1 MGDLEDMLKEM
12 SGDPRVHMMLYV
24 FAFLVFTWVY
34 KILLKRPVRP
44 GGAAPT
50 ELSEAPRAARGF
62 HNDNYNYRPPVFD
75 NSKVRGIWTPFD
87 QRATRRNA
95 GY

>member
-34 KILLKRPVRP
+34 KILLRRPVRP
-44 GGAAPT
+44 SGIFKSGFQSQIPT
-50 ELSEAPRAARGF
+50 PLEMVRQPRKI
-62 HNDNYNYRPPVFD
+62 NTPY
-75 NSKVRGIWTPFD
+75 SKVIY
-87 QRATRRNA
+87 N
-95 GY
+95 